1 MSASTSIYDQCL
13 AAYFETND
21 AASADDSSLEA
32 TLARQQYLL
41 KCISESNAES
51 INTFFLVYASSL
63 VFFMQ
68 AGFAMLCAGS
78 VQKKNVQN
86 TMLKNLLDACG
97 AAIGFYSVGYAFA
110 YGGSEDCFKT
120 GCEKTFIGLSN
131 FFLSGVVN
139 HIFWLFQFAFAAT
152 SATIVAGTLAERCQM
167 RAYMCYSFALTG
179 FVYPV
184 VVHSIWSPQGFLSAN
199 STDKLWGVGMVDFA
213 GSTVVHLTGG
223 CTALIATYLLGPRR
237 GRFYDGRGKQLETPN
252 PMPGHSSALQM
263 LGAFILWFGWYGFN
277 LGSALRITGPDQ
289 NKIVSIAA
297 VNTTLCAAASCF
309 AALFS
314 NYVLV
319 ERETGEGEFNLTC
332 AMNGCLAGLVAITAG
347 CAVVDPWASLVIG
360 VLAGILFLF
369 SSRALV
375 RFRIDDAV
383 DAVPVHM
390 SNGVWGGIAVGL
402 FATKSRLE
410 QVYGEVSDQGVFMG
424 GNGTLL
430 GVQFCGILFVIGWV
444 TTFMFPFFCIL
455 NYLGWF
461 RCDVLNEIAGLD
473 LSYHGAKYGDVDS
486 IDKILEAQARIQQRG
501 RTNPR
506 HRFSSNSGSTPVRV
520 TNSSD
525 PPV

>member
-263 LGAFILWFGWYGFN
+263 LGGKKFVF
-277 LGSALRITGPDQ
+277 ALIRII
-289 NKIVSIAA
+289 K
-297 VNTTLCAAASCF
+297 
-309 AALFS
+309 
-314 NYVLV
+314 
-319 ERETGEGEFNLTC
+319 
-332 AMNGCLAGLVAITAG
+332 
-347 CAVVDPWASLVIG
+347 
-360 VLAGILFLF
+360 
-369 SSRALV
+369 
-375 RFRIDDAV
+375 
-383 DAVPVHM
+383 
-390 SNGVWGGIAVGL
+390 
-402 FATKSRLE
+402 
-410 QVYGEVSDQGVFMG
+410 
-424 GNGTLL
+424 
-430 GVQFCGILFVIGWV
+430 
-444 TTFMFPFFCIL
+444 FF
-455 NYLGWF
+455 W
-461 RCDVLNEIAGLD
+461 
-473 LSYHGAKYGDVDS
+473 
-486 IDKILEAQARIQQRG
+486 
-501 RTNPR
+501 
-506 HRFSSNSGSTPVRV
+506 
-520 TNSSD
+520 
-525 PPV
+525 